1 MNSSTKKLTK
11 PRRLIME
18 DLVKCFIIQELFQEL
33 DAKLKASE
41 VNKSLIMQKTK
52 EEVKAHLAKVEQK
65 VKDLEVLTEAEK
77 IAKKF
82 AMDANIMKVD
92 EKRSEQMERRMKEI
106 QEHVEYVKTVS
117 ATQELKK
124 KSYLANL
131 ELSLEKAS
139 RRKEEAVAKVVES
152 AKEEEMK
159 VEEAKLRREKEEK
172 LIQEKAKA
180 LLDEKSGKVV
190 ENQATKEEVLK
201 TKAEE
206 RNRKGDMVRQNK
218 MKLVKEGGDLVPES
232 A

>member
-65 VKDLEVLTEAEK
+65 VKDLEGLTEAEK

-106 QEHVEYVKTVS
+106 QEH
-117 ATQELKK
+117 
-124 KSYLANL
+124 ANI
-131 ELSLEKAS
+131 
-139 RRKEEAVAKVVES
+139 
-152 AKEEEMK
+152 MK
-159 VEEAKLRREKEEK
+159 V
-172 LIQEKAKA
+172 
-180 LLDEKSGKVV
+180 DEKRS
-190 ENQATKEEVLK
+190 EQME
-201 TKAEE
+201 
-206 RNRKGDMVRQNK
+206 
-218 MKLVKEGGDLVPES
+218 
-232 A
+232 